1 MPKLTLKF
9 SVRDTGIGMTEEQA
23 AKLFQ
28 PFAQADSSTTRK
40 YGGTGLGLTIS
51 KRLAEMMGGKIW
63 VESQPGRGSTFS
75 FTANLGLGKERA
87 KKTLQA
93 RIRTMWHASPGGG

>member
-1 MPKLTLKF
+1 LSFPELVKKDKAQVALKF
-9 SVRDTGIGMTEEQA
+9 SVRDTGIGMTAEQA

-51 KRLAEMMGGKIW
+51 KRLAEMMGGEIW
-63 VESQPGRGSTFS
+63 VERGQHFQFYRQFRSGKRESQ
-75 FTANLGLGKERA
+75 
-87 KKTLQA
+87 KTL
-93 RIRTMWHASPGGG
+93 